1 MLIIFDFIMDL
12 YTEIHSAILAS
23 ILVRMEN
30 CHSVFVYIV
39 LGILHI
45 IFVLV
50 LMAAFAI
57 NLAVLALG
65 TRMLLDWLKI
75 LYVNY
80 LG

>member
-1 MLIIFDFIMDL
+1 MDL

>member
-12 YTEIHSAILAS
+12 YTEIHSVILAS

-45 IFVLV
+45 IFVIV
-50 LMAAFAI
+50 FMAAFAI
-57 NLAVLALG
+57 NLAVLALVLG
-65 TRMLLDWLKI
+65 TIWDWLKI

-80 LG
+80 